1 MTDMRPL
8 RSLLLVIVALAAAAA
23 LWLSLAVPR
32 HRDDRLDPLGAT
44 LMPASA
50 AGPLLVDS
58 LRSGG
63 AAEQAGLRVGDRI
76 VAVDGRAARSRRDV
90 ARALRSHRPVI
101 LHVRRAGRSFALK
114 ITSHR
119 S

>member
-1 MTDMRPL
+1 MPGMRPL
-8 RSLLLVIVALAAAAA
+8 RSLMLLIVVAAGAVAMV
-23 LWLSLAVPR
+23 LSWNLPR
-32 HRDDRLDPLGAT
+32 HRDDRQDPLGAT

-76 VAVDGRAARSRRDV
+76 EAVDSRTARSKRDV

-101 LHVRRAGRSFALK
+101 LHVRRAGRTFALK
-114 ITSHR
+114 IISHR